1 MLLAAAAAFAT
12 RLKANAAAAAVGV
25 VLVLLVPM
33 IGNYYLVDALA
44 RSGSVPWHYLALAVV
59 VTLPAIIAFLLLGV
73 GFAARTGERP

>member
-1 MLLAAAAAFAT
+1 MSNTFGSMIRMT
-12 RLKANAAAAAVGV
+12 VFGESHGPAVGV